1 MNISLNASVRP
12 LQPRLSL
19 QSLLLMLVALL
30 MLTLAPGLSQAQEAR
45 KDYVLGSGDV
55 IRINVY
61 QNQDLT
67 LETRINESGRISYP
81 LLGQLKLGGLSVT
94 EAERTISDGLFKGNF
109 LRQPQVSIL
118 VMQVRGNQASVLG
131 VVNRPGRYPIEVT
144 GMRMSELLAAAGGVA
159 AGGSDTVSLSGQR
172 EGPCLLLPKQYTA
185 GTAVVVD
192 VKSPDPIMGMVL
204 PAMVA
209 PGYMATQVDIIQ
221 SDKVAQRVVKMLKLD
236 QNPKVQEDWREDTE
250 GQGSIEAWL
259 GALLKK
265 KLDVKPSRESNV
277 ITINYTATDGKFAQ
291 VIANAFAQAYIE
303 TNIELRVEPA
313 KQYAT
318 WFDARSKQL
327 RDGLEAAQAKLSAYQ
342 REKGIVALD
351 ERLDIEK
358 WKPRSAPTTRWC
370 SASARRTW
378 RARTPRPTSP
388 S

>member
-94 EAERTISDGLFKGNF
+94 EAERTISDGLFQGNF

-118 VMQVRGNQASVLG
+118 MMQMRGNQASVLG

-172 EGPCLLLPKQYTA
+172 EGRPYR
-185 GTAVVVD
+185 VSVD
-192 VKSPDPIMGMVL
+192 VGAL
-204 PAMVA
+204 F
-209 PGYMATQVDIIQ
+209 G
-221 SDKVAQRVVKMLKLD
+221 
-236 QNPKVQEDWREDTE
+236 
-250 GQGSIEAWL
+250 GQGAQQDPVVLNGDTLYVDRQPMVYIFGEVQRP
-259 GALLKK
+259 GAMRLERGMTLMQALAAGGGLTQRGTERGIKVHRRSA
-265 KLDVKPSRESNV
+265 DGSVNPVESTMSSALQDDNV
-277 ITINYTATDGKFAQ
+277 I
-291 VIANAFAQAYIE
+291 
-303 TNIELRVEPA
+303 RVA
-313 KQYAT
+313 KSL
-318 WFDARSKQL
+318 F
-327 RDGLEAAQAKLSAYQ
+327 
-342 REKGIVALD
+342 
-351 ERLDIEK
+351 
-358 WKPRSAPTTRWC
+358 
-370 SASARRTW
+370 
-378 RARTPRPTSP
+378 
-388 S
+388 

>member
-94 EAERTISDGLFKGNF
+94 EAERTISDGLFQGNF

-172 EGPCLLLPKQYTA
+172 EGRPYRVSVDVRGPCL
-185 GTAVVVD
+185 VV
-192 VKSPDPIMGMVL
+192 
-204 PAMVA
+204 
-209 PGYMATQVDIIQ
+209 
-221 SDKVAQRVVKMLKLD
+221 R
-236 QNPKVQEDWREDTE
+236 
-250 GQGSIEAWL
+250 
-259 GALLKK
+259 AL
-265 KLDVKPSRESNV
+265 SRIRWSS
-277 ITINYTATDGKFAQ
+277 TATPSMS
-291 VIANAFAQAYIE
+291 IASRWSTSSAKCNAPVRCA
-303 TNIELRVEPA
+303 
-313 KQYAT
+313 
-318 WFDARSKQL
+318 WS
-327 RDGLEAAQAKLSAYQ
+327 AA
-342 REKGIVALD
+342 
-351 ERLDIEK
+351 
-358 WKPRSAPTTRWC
+358 
-370 SASARRTW
+370 
-378 RARTPRPTSP
+378 
-388 S
+388 